1 MLRPDPPATVVAALI
16 FSGCTCAGRLPG
28 MTAVRPAE
36 FAGSM
41 YPRDAHELTRQL
53 DALLAQAQPFEG
65 PVQAVL
71 VPHAGMEW
79 AGPVVAKAL
88 GALKGHRYKRI
99 VVLAEAHK
107 PKWSG
112 VALPAEA
119 SFATPLG
126 NVPMDAAG
134 IQLLEGYP
142 PFERKAVA
150 FDDDYV
156 VEALLPY
163 LQRLWPNVPVLPVVV
178 GRTEEGERP
187 RLGRTLRHVLDEST
201 LLVATATFTH
211 FGNWGDGQPFS
222 LDGGKEALEKRV
234 YAYEQPVVDAL
245 LARASEDWARER
257 TSHQA
262 QTRSCG
268 FNALSVLLGAL
279 DGGEKGTLVSRGTSM
294 DRLFDPTDVSGVS
307 YVGALFPGRW
317 PAVAALDDEDRRTLG
332 RIAEEGVQAAV
343 HGRPAPELGELSP
356 RLRQPGGAFVTLT
369 ENDRLRGCMGRL
381 AADTVAEAVATAA
394 RMAAQGDPRF
404 NPLRP
409 DDLARIE
416 LEISVMG
423 PFEPLQS
430 PTDFEPGR
438 HGLLLT
444 YGIRRGLLLP
454 QVATKYALGRL
465 EFLEALADKAG
476 APSGGWKDAKLERFG
491 VDAFEPKPV

>member
-1 MLRPDPPATVVAALI
+1 MLAACPARPPFAPPSTRAA
-16 FSGCTCAGRLPG
+16 CTPRTPRRLE
-28 MTAVRPAE
+28 R
-36 FAGSM
+36 
-41 YPRDAHELTRQL
+41 RL
-53 DALLAQAQPFEG
+53 DELLAQAQPVEG

-79 AGPVVAKAL
+79 AGPVVAKTL
-88 GALKGHRYKRI
+88 GALKDRRYKRI

-119 SFATPLG
+119 AFATPLG
-126 NVPMDAAG
+126 NVVVDEEG
-134 IQLLEGYP
+134 LKLLAGYP

-163 LQRLWPNVPVLPVVV
+163 LQRLWPDVPVLPVVV
-178 GRTEEGERP
+178 GRSEEGDRP
-187 RLGRTLRHVLDEST
+187 RLGRTLRHVLDERT
-201 LLVATATFTH
+201 LLVATSTFTH
-211 FGNWGDGQPFS
+211 FGSWGDGQPFE
-222 LDGGKEALEKRV
+222 LDGGKAAVEERLFE
-234 YAYEQPVVDAL
+234 YEEPLLQAL
-245 LARASEDWARER
+245 LSRSSEDWSRER
-257 TSHQA
+257 VSHR
-262 QTRSCG
+262 TRSCG
-268 FNALSVLLGAL
+268 FNALSVLLAALGA
-279 DGGEKGTLVSRGTSM
+279 GERGRVVSRSTSM

-317 PAVAALDDEDRRTLG
+317 PAVAALDEDDRRTLG
-332 RIAEEGVQAAV
+332 RIAEEGVKAAV
-343 HGRPAPELGELSP
+343 HGQPPPGLGEISA

-381 AADTVAEAVATAA
+381 VAGSIAEAVATAA
-394 RMAAQGDPRF
+394 RMAAQSDPRF

-409 DDLARIE
+409 DDLARIA

-423 PFEPLQS
+423 PFETLDA

-444 YGIRRGLLLP
+444 SGFHRGLLLP
-454 QVATKYALGRL
+454 QVATQYALGRL
-465 EFLEALADKAG
+465 EFLEALAQKAG
-476 APSGGWKDAKLERFG
+476 LPSDGWRQAKLERFG

>member
-1 MLRPDPPATVVAALI
+1 MRRPDPPSVVAALI

-28 MTAVRPAE
+28 KTAVRPAE

-41 YPRDAHELTRQL
+41 YPKDAKELARQL
-53 DALLAQAQPFEG
+53 EALLAEAQPHEG

-79 AGPVVAKAL
+79 AGPVVARAL
-88 GALKGHRYKRI
+88 GALEAARYKRI
-99 VVLAEAHK
+99 VVLAEAHR

-112 VALPAEA
+112 VGLPAEGA
-119 SFATPLG
+119 FATPLG
-126 NVPMDAAG
+126 KVALDHGG
-134 IQLLEGYP
+134 IALLAGYP

-150 FDDDYV
+150 FDDEYV

-163 LQRLWPNVPVLPVVV
+163 LQHLWPDVPVLPVVL
-178 GRTEEGERP
+178 GRTEDAERA
-187 RLGRTLRHVLDEST
+187 RLGRTLRHVLDERT

-211 FGNWGDGQPFS
+211 FGGWGAGEPFS
-222 LDGGKEALEKRV
+222 LEGGKEAVQQRV
-234 YAYEQPVVDAL
+234 FAYEQPLVDAL
-245 LARASEDWARER
+245 LSRSAEEWSRERASHSA
-257 TSHQA
+257 
-262 QTRSCG
+262 RSCG
-268 FNALSVLLGAL
+268 YNALSVLLSALGA
-279 DGGEKGTLVSRGTSM
+279 GEKGRLVARGTSM

-307 YVGALFPGRW
+307 YVSALFPGRW
-317 PAVAALDDEDRRTLG
+317 PAVASLDDEDRKTLG

-343 HGRPAPELGELSP
+343 HGRPAPALGALSP
-356 RLRQPGGAFVTLT
+356 RLQQPGGAFVTLT

-381 AADTVAEAVATAA
+381 VADSVAEAVATAA
-394 RMAAQGDPRF
+394 RMAAQSDPRF

-409 DDLARIE
+409 EDLARID

-423 PFEPLQS
+423 PFEPLAS

-444 YGIRRGLLLP
+444 YGFHRGLLLP
-454 QVATKYALGRL
+454 QVATKYALGRI
-465 EFLEALADKAG
+465 EFLEALSEKAG
-476 APSGGWKDAKLERFG
+476 LPEDGWKEAKLERFG